1 MRKSSDL
8 YPFSFEKILG
18 MGIFVCMSSSPEDP
32 VESLSGEVN
41 SGDGERGIVGDGNS

>member
-18 MGIFVCMSSSPEDP
+18 MGIFVSMSSSPGDP
-32 VESLSGEVN
+32 VESLSG
-41 SGDGERGIVGDGNS
+41 DGERDIVGDGNS